1 MDNLQVR
8 TRTKN
13 STSFKYESNVIN
25 TIVFLN
31 HESDKITIRSG
42 SENLEICVYDND
54 QLLFIGTKHDLFE
67 ILKPINNGK
76 SI

>member
-8 TRTKN
+8 TRTNN
-13 STSFKYESNVIN
+13 STTFRYESNVVN

-54 QLLFIGTKHDLFE
+54 QLLFIGTKSDFFE
-67 ILKPINNGK
+67 LLKSHNNGK